1 MRQILC
7 WLFSLTFLLPLSAPA
22 AEPGVKRTTLVSSA
36 PVATPYLAGQY
47 RALVIGN
54 DDYDDPERLWPSLK
68 TADADAVWAETSA
81 PTAEVRK
88 IILEKDCQ
96 SCHVIP
102 GIPEAMGKIGP
113 PLTDFSKRRRIAG
126 GKLKNTPKNL
136 RKWLA
141 DPRQV
146 KTTVM
151 PNSGLTQKEIDLLIA
166 FLSTL

>member
-1 MRQILC
+1 MPQPKNISRTRRSRVWA
-7 WLFSLTFLLPLSAPA
+7 WLLGGLVVLSFSI
-22 AEPGVKRTTLVSSA
+22 SS
-36 PVATPYLAGQY
+36 
-47 RALVIGN
+47 
-54 DDYDDPERLWPSLK
+54 K
-68 TADADAVWAETSA
+68 VWAETSA

-88 IILEKDCQ
+88 IILEKGCQ
-96 SCHVIP
+96 GCHVIP
-102 GIPEAMGKIGP
+102 GIPEAVGKIGP